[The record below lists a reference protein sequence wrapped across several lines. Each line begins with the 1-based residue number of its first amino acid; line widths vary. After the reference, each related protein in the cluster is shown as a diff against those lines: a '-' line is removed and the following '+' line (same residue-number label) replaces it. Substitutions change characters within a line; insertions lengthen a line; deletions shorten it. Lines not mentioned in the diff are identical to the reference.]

1 MPQRNVDKRSTLN
14 AAPPGKIIRSS
25 DRIEREKIKFMSN
38 NAVYTRTGSTWQE
51 WFAILDASGA
61 INMKHKDIAQY
72 LYQKHRVSAW
82 WSQMITVTYEQVRG
96 LRDKHQKSD
105 GYAISVSKVVPGPVD
120 VLYNFWS
127 DEKKRK
133 RWLTEKQKASLT
145 IRKSTPNK
153 SMRIIRGDGKTRVE
167 ANFYDKG
174 GSKSQITVQHSKLSK
189 SEMAESMKAYWKKT
203 LQRLANLLKKGATRR
218 TTLK

>member
-1 MPQRNVDKRSTLN
+1 
-14 AAPPGKIIRSS
+14 
-25 DRIEREKIKFMSN
+25 MSN

-105 GYAISVSKVVPGPVD
+105 GYAISVSKVVPGPVG

-153 SMRIIRGDGKTRVE
+153 SMRIIWGDGKTRVE

>member
-133 RWLTEKQKASLT
+133 RWLTVKQKASIT

-153 SMRIIRGDGKTRVE
+153 SMRIIWGDGKTRVE

-203 LQRLANLLKKGATRR
+203 LQRLANLLKKVQQEE
-218 TTLK
+218 LL

>member
-1 MPQRNVDKRSTLN
+1 MPQRNVDKKSTLK
-14 AAPPGKIIRSS
+14 AALPGKIIRSS
-25 DRIEREKIKFMSN
+25 DRIERKKIKLMTN
-38 NAVYTRTGSTWQE
+38 NAVYNRTGRTWQE

-61 INMKHKDIAQY
+61 LNMKHKEIAQY

-82 WSQMITVTYEQVRG
+82 WSQMITVTYGQERG

-120 VLYNFWS
+120 VLYNLWS

-145 IRKSTPNK
+145 IRKSTLNK
-153 SMRIIRGDGKTRVE
+153 SMRIIWGDGKTHVE

-174 GSKSQITVQHSKLSK
+174 SFKSQITVQHSKLSN
-189 SEMAESMKAYWKKT
+189 SAMAESMKAYWKKA
-203 LQRLANLLKKGATRR
+203 LHCLASLLKKV
-218 TTLK
+218 

>member
-1 MPQRNVDKRSTLN
+1 MPQRNVDKKSTLK
-14 AAPPGKIIRSS
+14 AALTGKIIRSS
-25 DRIEREKIKFMSN
+25 DRIERKKIKLMTN
-38 NAVYTRTGSTWQE
+38 NAVYNRTGRTWQE

-82 WSQMITVTYEQVRG
+82 WSQKITVTYEQVRG

-105 GYAISVSKVVPGPVD
+105 GYAISVSKVVPGPVG

-145 IRKSTPNK
+145 IRKSTLNK
-153 SMRIIRGDGKTRVE
+153 SMRITWGDGKTHVE

-174 GSKSQITVQHSKLSK
+174 GFKSQITVQHSKLSN
-189 SEMAESMKAYWKKT
+189 SAMAESMKAYWKKA
-203 LQRLANLLKKGATRR
+203 LHCLANLLKKV
-218 TTLK
+218 

>member
-1 MPQRNVDKRSTLN
+1 MLSFQTITRPSE
-14 AAPPGKIIRSS
+14 P
-25 DRIEREKIKFMSN
+25 IEREKIKLMSN
-38 NAVYTRTGSTWQE
+38 NAVYRTTGRSWQE
-51 WFAILDASGA
+51 WFAILDAAGA
-61 INMKHKDIAQY
+61 INMKHKEIAQC
-72 LYQKHRVSAW
+72 LYQKLRVSAW
-82 WSQMITVTYEQVRG
+82 WSQMITVTYEQERG

-145 IRKSTPNK
+145 IRKSTLNK
-153 SMRIIRGDGKTRVE
+153 SMRIIWGDGKTHVE

-174 GSKSQITVQHSKLSK
+174 GFKSQITVQHSKLSN
-189 SEMAESMKAYWKKT
+189 SAMAESMKAYWKKA
-203 LQRLANLLKKGATRR
+203 LHRLANLLKKVQYK
-218 TTLK
+218 LL

>member
-1 MPQRNVDKRSTLN
+1 MPQRTVDKKSTLY
-14 AAPPGKIIRSS
+14 AATPGKIFRSS
-25 DRIEREKIKFMSN
+25 DRIEREKIKVMSN
-38 NAVYTRTGSTWQE
+38 NAVYTRTGRTWQE

-61 INMKHKDIAQY
+61 INMEHRDIAQS

-120 VLYNFWS
+120 VLYNFWN
-127 DEKKRK
+127 DEEKRK
-133 RWLTEKQKASLT
+133 QWLTEKQKASLT

-153 SMRIIRGDGKTRVE
+153 SMRINWGDGKTHVE

-174 GSKSQITVQHSKLSK
+174 ASKSQITVQHSKLSNSGK
-189 SEMAESMKAYWKKT
+189 AESMKAYWKKT
-203 LQRLANLLKKGATRR
+203 LQRLANLLEKVQ
-218 TTLK
+218 

>member
-1 MPQRNVDKRSTLN
+1 MDQL
-14 AAPPGKIIRSS
+14 
-25 DRIEREKIKFMSN
+25 
-38 NAVYTRTGSTWQE
+38 
-51 WFAILDASGA
+51 
-61 INMKHKDIAQY
+61 
-72 LYQKHRVSAW
+72 
-82 WSQMITVTYEQVRG
+82 ITVTYEQVRG

-105 GYAISVSKVVPGPVD
+105 GYEISVSKVVPGPVD

-153 SMRIIRGDGKTRVE
+153 SMRIIWGDGKTRVE

-174 GSKSQITVQHSKLSK
+174 G
-189 SEMAESMKAYWKKT
+189 
-203 LQRLANLLKKGATRR
+203 LKVR
-218 TTLK
+218 

>member
-1 MPQRNVDKRSTLN
+1 MEIPQRNFDKNKNTLN
-14 AAPPGKIIRSS
+14 AAPPGKFTRSS
-25 DRIEREKIKFMSN
+25 DRIERKVTSN
-38 NAVYTRTGSTWQE
+38 NAVYTRTGKTWQE
-51 WFAILDASGA
+51 WFTILDASGT
-61 INMKHKDIAQY
+61 INMKHKEIALS

-82 WSQMITVTYEQVRG
+82 WSQMITVSYEQERG

-105 GYAISVSKVVPGPVD
+105 GYTISVSKVVPGPVD

-133 RWLTEKQKASLT
+133 RWLTVKQKASIT

-153 SMRIIRGDGKTRVE
+153 SMRIVWSDGTTHVE

-174 GSKSQITVQHSKLSK
+174 ISESQITVQHSKLSNL
-189 SEMAESMKAYWKKT
+189 EMAESMKAYWKKT
-203 LQRLANLLKKGATRR
+203 LQRLANLLEKVQ
-218 TTLK
+218 

>member
-1 MPQRNVDKRSTLN
+1 MPQRNVDKKNNTLN
-14 AAPPGKIIRSS
+14 AATPGKITRSS
-25 DRIEREKIKFMSN
+25 DHIERKVTSN
-38 NAVYTRTGSTWQE
+38 NAVYTRTGRTWQE

-61 INMKHKDIAQY
+61 INMKHKEIAQS
-72 LYQKHRVSAW
+72 LYQKHRVSTW
-82 WSQMITVTYEQVRG
+82 WSQMITVTYEQERG

-105 GYAISVSKVVPGPVD
+105 GYAISVSKVVSGPVD

-133 RWLTEKQKASLT
+133 QWLTEKQKASLT

-153 SMRIIRGDGKTRVE
+153 SMRIIWGDGTTHVE
-167 ANFYDKG
+167 ANFYAKG
-174 GSKSQITVQHSKLSK
+174 GSKSQITVQHSKLSN

-203 LQRLANLLKKGATRR
+203 LQRLANLLKKVQ
-218 TTLK
+218 

>member
-1 MPQRNVDKRSTLN
+1 MPQRNVDKKSTLN
-14 AAPPGKIIRSS
+14 AALPGKITRSS
-25 DRIEREKIKFMSN
+25 IESEKIKVMSN
-38 NAVYTRTGSTWQE
+38 NAVYRRTGRTWQE
-51 WFAILDASGA
+51 WFAILDAAGA
-61 INMKHKDIAQY
+61 INMKHKEIAQC

-82 WSQMITVTYEQVRG
+82 WSQMITVTYEQERG

-105 GYAISVSKVVPGPVD
+105 GYAISVSKVVSGPVD
-120 VLYNFWS
+120 ILYNFWS

-133 RWLTEKQKASLT
+133 QWLTEKQKASLT

-153 SMRIIRGDGKTRVE
+153 SMRITWSDGITYVE

-174 GSKSQITVQHSKLSK
+174 GSKSQITVQHSKLSN

-203 LQRLANLLKKGATRR
+203 LRRLANLLKKVR
-218 TTLK
+218 